1 VFLST
6 ERSRSPIFLFGQ
18 LMAPYLGAVVN
29 TGISAKSQCKN
40 KIVRT
45 NFFFPF
51 VSAEK
56 KRAPIKRNQ
65 LRSKYFQAI
74 YKLPNVF
81 PVEHSSFQKKKKLLT
96 GGQNIY
102 SFGYT
107 DNLGLYMF
115 GSFLKKKKKSWF
127 V

>member
-1 VFLST
+1 MQEQDRQNKLLFPLRV
-6 ERSRSPIFLFGQ
+6 SR
-18 LMAPYLGAVVN
+18 
-29 TGISAKSQCKN
+29 
-40 KIVRT
+40 
-45 NFFFPF
+45 
-51 VSAEK
+51 K

-102 SFGYT
+102 SFGYP